1 MDSELVRRIG
11 FAVVA
16 IPLALLIVWYGG
28 LPLAALLAVAGAL
41 GTGELFGLAERG
53 KVRPA
58 RALGMVT
65 AAAIPL
71 VTYATLARPSFGA
84 ATEGAWPYVA
94 AIWLVLLLTWALAA
108 RSPAGR
114 PLESAAVT
122 LLGVAYAGG
131 LPAFLLLI
139 RHGELPLR
147 SWAGAWLVFFPL
159 IVTWV
164 CDTAAMFGG
173 RTFGGPKLA
182 PTVSPGKTRSGTAI
196 GVVGALAVAPLFTAW
211 IFPRVGVEMR
221 LWQALGIAGV
231 LSVVGQVGDL
241 VESLFKRQ
249 AGVKDSSHL
258 IPGHGG
264 VLDRLDSLYFVVP
277 VTAAMYRFFGVIP

>member
-1 MDSELVRRIG
+1 MDSELVRRVG
-11 FAVVA
+11 FAAVA
-16 IPLALLIVWYGG
+16 IPVALVIVWYGG

-53 KVRPA
+53 GIRPA
-58 RALGMVT
+58 RALGMAT

-71 VTYATLARPSFGA
+71 VTYFALARPSVGA
-84 ATEGAWPYVA
+84 AAGEVGIYA
-94 AIWLVLLLTWALAA
+94 AALWLLLLLTWVLAA
-108 RSPAGR
+108 RSPGDR
-114 PLESAAVT
+114 PLEVASVT
-122 LLGVAYAGG
+122 LLGVAYTGG

-139 RHGELPLR
+139 RHGHLPTR

-159 IVTWV
+159 VVTWA

-182 PTVSPGKTRSGTAI
+182 PTVSPGKTRSGTGA
-196 GVVGALAVAPLFTAW
+196 GVVGALVVAPLFAAW
-211 IFPRVGVEMR
+211 VFPRVGVELG
-221 LWQALGIAGV
+221 LWEAVAVAGV

-241 VESLFKRQ
+241 AESLFKRE

-277 VTAAMYRFFGVIP
+277 VSAALYRFFGVI

>member
-1 MDSELVRRIG
+1 MDAELVRRVG
-11 FAVVA
+11 FAAVA
-16 IPLALLIVWYGG
+16 IPVALLIVWYGG
-28 LPLAALLAVAGAL
+28 LPLAALLAVAGVL

-53 KVRPA
+53 GTRPA
-58 RALGMVT
+58 RALGMAT

-71 VTYATLARPSFGA
+71 VAYLALSRPSAGA
-84 ATEGAWPYVA
+84 AMAEAWVYA
-94 AIWLVLLLTWALAA
+94 AALWLLLLLSWVLAA
-108 RSPAGR
+108 RSPGDR
-114 PLESAAVT
+114 PLEAASVT
-122 LLGVAYAGG
+122 LLGVAYTGG

-139 RHGELPLR
+139 RHGQLPPR

-159 IVTWV
+159 VVTWA

-182 PTVSPGKTRSGTAI
+182 PTVSPGKTRSGTVA
-196 GVVGALAVAPLFTAW
+196 GVIGALLVAPLFAAW
-211 IFPRVGVEMR
+211 IFPRVGVEIR
-221 LWQALGIAGV
+221 PWEAVAVAGV

-241 VESLFKRQ
+241 TESLLKRQ
-249 AGVKDSSHL
+249 AGVKDSSRL

-277 VTAAMYRFFGVIP
+277 VAAAMYRFLGVI